1 MGTLSNIVDTFSG
14 GNDAEARASRIY
26 GVVPAVVVNNKDP
39 EKKGRCKVAMKW
51 LSDKADDETDWVRI
65 STLMAGKER
74 GSWFIPEV
82 EDEVLIA
89 FEHGDIHKPYII
101 GSLWQ
106 KVDMPPIADDLC
118 KETAEDNARGAG
130 EIVKFKSPDNSPYP
144 TKEKD
149 RNENG
154 KNDIRFIRSRSGHMV
169 MFDDTKGEERITIID
184 KTHKHRISIYSKTK
198 KIVLTSEDGDIEM
211 YAPKGTIYMEAKNIE
226 AIAEKAMKL
235 ESKDTFDAFSKGKM
249 KVETK
254 ATMDL
259 LSASKMTME
268 TKAAMEVK
276 AASSVTQK
284 SGSTTDM
291 KAGPSMKMKAAKI
304 DLN

>member
-1 MGTLSNIVDTFSG
+1 MPDFLKDMLG
-14 GNDAEARASRIY
+14 GRDMEARASRVF
-26 GVVPAVVVNNKDP
+26 GVVTAVVTNNKDP
-39 EKKGRCKVAMKW
+39 EKKGRCKVKMAW
-51 LSDKADDETDWVRI
+51 LSDKKDDESDWIRI

-74 GSWFIPEV
+74 GSWFLPEL

-101 GSLWQ
+101 GALWQ
-106 KVDMPPIADDLC
+106 KVDMPPITDDLC
-118 KETAEDNARGAG
+118 AATGEDNARGSG
-130 EIVKFKSPDNSPYP
+130 QIVKFKSPDNSPYK
-144 TKEKD
+144 TKDKD

-154 KNDIRFIRSRSGHMV
+154 KNDIRFIRSRSGHMI
-169 MFDDTKGEERITIID
+169 MLDDTKGEERITIID
-184 KTHKHRISIYSKTK
+184 KTYKHRISIYSKTK

-226 AIAEKAMKL
+226 AISEKAMKL
-235 ESKDTFDAFSKGKM
+235 ESKDTFDTFSKGKM

-254 ATMDL
+254 DTMDL
-259 LSASKMTME
+259 ISQGKMKME
-268 TKAAMEVK
+268 TKNSMEVK
-276 AASSVTQK
+276 ASQAIKQE

-291 KAGPSMKMKAAKI
+291 KAGPSMKLKATKI